1 MTDFMRIHNL
11 LFARH
16 VDNEV
21 VVWLLDFFRDHSA
34 TLIMVSVDPFH
45 LNHIRIDDGDTI
57 DVCSDEGQKRVEFIL
72 AQYGMGSEEA
82 MEMVLNAICT
92 YTKGITETFLKGV
105 PMA

>member
-1 MTDFMRIHNL
+1 MTKAYEKKYVHF
-11 LFARH
+11 

-45 LNHIRIDDGDTI
+45 LNHIRIDDGATI